1 VVDVILKLE
10 GPMTQEE
17 TDRNVD
23 RGTTIRVETEL
34 SAREYALLLWRHGK
48 KVLFWDD
55 EAREVQFAHPD

>member
-10 GPMTQEE
+10 GSTSQEE
-17 TDRNVD
+17 LDRDVD
-23 RGTTIRVETEL
+23 QGTAIRVETPL